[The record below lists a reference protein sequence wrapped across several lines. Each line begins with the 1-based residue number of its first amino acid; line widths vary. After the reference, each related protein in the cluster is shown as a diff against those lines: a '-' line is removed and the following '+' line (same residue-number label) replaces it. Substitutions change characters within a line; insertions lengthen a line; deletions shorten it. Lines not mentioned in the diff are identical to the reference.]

1 MLSFTECYKALHWG
15 NKLRIEIIKSKPLVY
30 LILLA
35 ILVSVFV
42 GLALF
47 LIDANIHSA
56 LDGIWSAWVTM
67 THVGFGDVVPTSFFG
82 RLLAAAL
89 ILFGLVFFSLF
100 TALVSVTLLDKSL
113 NALSES
119 MQQVEQKDVQIQGNE
134 ERVLAEIARLHERMS
149 ALEHSLLNNAAKTEA
164 SNFDD

>member
-1 MLSFTECYKALHWG
+1 MLSLTECYKALHWG
-15 NKLRIEIIKSKPLVY
+15 NKLRVEIIKSKPLVY

-35 ILVSVFV
+35 TLVTVFV
-42 GLALF
+42 GLVLF
-47 LIDANIHSA
+47 VIDANIHSP

-67 THVGFGDVVPTSFFG
+67 THVGFGDIVPTSFFG

-100 TALVSVTLLDKSL
+100 TALVSVTLLDKSIA
-113 NALSES
+113 ALSET
-119 MQQVEQKDVQIQGNE
+119 MLQVEQKDVQIQGNE

-149 ALEHSLLNNAAKTEA
+149 ALEQSLLKTEA
-164 SNFDD
+164 SNLDD